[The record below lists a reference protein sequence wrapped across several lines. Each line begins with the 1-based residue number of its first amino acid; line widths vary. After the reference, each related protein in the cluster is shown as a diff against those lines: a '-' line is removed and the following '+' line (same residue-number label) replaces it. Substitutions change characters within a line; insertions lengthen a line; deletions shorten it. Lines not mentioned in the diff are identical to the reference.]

1 MDVSIEQAMKFVSNR
16 SNSKRMASDD
26 IVVIAHIMKEFNK
39 GAKKNAPIRF
49 LVVPHRGFTLQ
60 ENTKK
65 RKVDGSDDNIPVYM
79 EKEDNGKS
87 PRNSFDFEKEV
98 PFSVSSFNVDKKVNG
113 RICKVE
119 LSNLKLTFWK
129 PSRKPGDDT
138 DPEPLPSVVCDIKF
152 ISDDI
157 LDKALT
163 SKTLSVP
170 KIEELSQVYTYT
182 TVTLPIACASLLPK
196 YEDVSVAMPCC
207 YIKDRDVFVREDRD
221 TQEEVISL
229 WQTNGYPFIVKRKE
243 EKILAYIKIYE
254 NNKSKPESMSTVV
267 YSDFIS
273 KFGISNVDDWA
284 LFAPQLLANISGYV
298 MGYFNNNEA
307 RIWKQNQDYESDEES
322 EFDIDMKI
330 TMTATYL
337 HVDMGDI
344 VKRTGLKVEAGF
356 VKEKFNG
363 VEKLFSDD
371 AELNYY
377 YKNRKHTRDF
387 FNLNEING
395 TLDEYV
401 NDSGSYDYYLIG
413 DWDNKP
419 ETIEEAKYNK
429 WLIFSV
435 KNK

>member
-1 MDVSIEQAMKFVSNR
+1 
-16 SNSKRMASDD
+16 
-26 IVVIAHIMKEFNK
+26 
-39 GAKKNAPIRF
+39 
-49 LVVPHRGFTLQ
+49 
-60 ENTKK
+60 
-65 RKVDGSDDNIPVYM
+65 
-79 EKEDNGKS
+79 
-87 PRNSFDFEKEV
+87 
-98 PFSVSSFNVDKKVNG
+98 
-113 RICKVE
+113 
-119 LSNLKLTFWK
+119 
-129 PSRKPGDDT
+129 
-138 DPEPLPSVVCDIKF
+138 
-152 ISDDI
+152 
-157 LDKALT
+157 
-163 SKTLSVP
+163 
-170 KIEELSQVYTYT
+170 
-182 TVTLPIACASLLPK
+182 
-196 YEDVSVAMPCC
+196 
-207 YIKDRDVFVREDRD
+207 
-221 TQEEVISL
+221 
-229 WQTNGYPFIVKRKE
+229 
-243 EKILAYIKIYE
+243 
-254 NNKSKPESMSTVV
+254 MSTVV

-435 KNK
+435 KNT